1 MQEKQAYSTLELLKT
16 LAHFIKP
23 YKWKFIAASLFRLS
37 ADLAWLYPTY
47 ALATLVTFLTSYTPG
62 ASLRALWIVMTL
74 WTLASLW
81 RFIGMYYAKY
91 WGFQIAERVTVDANL
106 QTMRHL
112 FFLDIAWHERENA
125 GNKLKKIDRGAF
137 GLQKIMRM
145 WIGNYIEIGVNLV
158 GVIFIVS
165 QFDGF
170 IAVVTAI
177 FLVTYFLISSFFN
190 RKGARASQI
199 VNVQEEEMSGLL
211 FESINN
217 IRSVKVM
224 SMIEPLY
231 HILTKSGQDLYT
243 KIKKRIFWYQSGAT
257 IKNSWGQIFRVGI
270 VGFICVGIINGQYE
284 VGFLI
289 LFYNYFSNIW
299 ESIGELADT
308 TQDFIVAKYSV
319 GRMTDILDEPIKI
332 DNEEGKVLFPK
343 NWKKITVSN
352 LSFAYG
358 DKQVLDHVS
367 FEINRGEKIGIIGLS
382 GAGKSTLLK
391 ILLKEYENYEGDV
404 LIDDVSL
411 RIIGKYNYFN
421 NVAVVLQDTEVF
433 NFSLLDNI
441 TISNHDQTH
450 NKALLKKSLEI
461 AHVDEFARGL
471 SKGLDTFIGE
481 KGVRLSGGEKQRVG
495 IARAVF
501 KKPQLL
507 LLDEATSH
515 LDIES
520 EEKIKDS
527 LHQFFQTVTAI
538 VIAHRLTTIKEMDRI
553 LVLEDG
559 QIIEQGNFN
568 ELYNKQGRFH
578 ELWEKQKL

>member
-1 MQEKQAYSTLELLKT
+1 MQEKQTYSTLELLKT
-16 LAHFIKP
+16 LVRFIKP
-23 YKWKFIAASLFRLS
+23 YKWKFIVASLFQLM
-37 ADLAWLYPTY
+37 ADLMWLYPTY
-47 ALATLVTFLTSYTPG
+47 ALATLVTYLTNYIPG
-62 ASLRALWIVMTL
+62 TSLRTFWVVTTL
-74 WTLASLW
+74 WVLASLW

-91 WGFQIAERVTVDANL
+91 WGFQIAEKIAVDASL
-106 QTMRHL
+106 RTMRHL
-112 FFLDIAWHERENA
+112 FFLDIAWHDKENA
-125 GNKLKKIDRGAF
+125 GSKLKKIDRGAA
-137 GLQKIMRM
+137 GLQKIIRM
-145 WIGNYIEIGVNLV
+145 WINNYIEIIVNLV
-158 GVIFIVS
+158 GVIFIIA

-170 IAVVTAI
+170 IAITTTI
-177 FLVTYFLISSFFN
+177 FLVTYFLISFLYN
-190 RKGARASQI
+190 RKAAHASRI
-199 VNVQEEEMSGLL
+199 VNIQEEEVSGLF

-217 IRSVKVM
+217 IRSIKVM

-231 HILTKSGQDLYT
+231 DILTESGRDLYT
-243 KIKKRIFWYQSGAT
+243 KIKKRIFWYQSGNA
-257 IKNSWGQIFRVGI
+257 IKNVWGQVFRLGI
-270 VGFICVGIINGQYE
+270 LFFICIGIINGRYE

-289 LFYNYFSNIW
+289 LFYNYFSDIW
-299 ESIGELADT
+299 ESIGKLADT
-308 TQDFIVAKYSV
+308 TQEFIIAKYSI
-319 GRMTDILDEPIKI
+319 GRMTDILDQPIQI
-332 DNEEGKVLFPK
+332 DSEDGKVAFPPK
-343 NWKKITVSN
+343 WQKIIISN

-358 DKQVLDHVS
+358 DKKVIDNVS

-382 GAGKSTLLK
+382 GAGKSTLFK
-391 ILLKEYENYEGDV
+391 ILLKEYEDYEGDV
-404 LIDDVSL
+404 LVDGVPL
-411 RIIGKYNYFN
+411 RTIGKHSYFH

-441 TISNHDQTH
+441 TISNYKQSR

-461 AHVDEFARGL
+461 AHVDEFASRL
-471 SKGLDTFIGE
+471 SKGLDTFVGE

-501 KKPQLL
+501 KKPQVL

-520 EEKIKDS
+520 EQKIKDS

-559 QIIEQGNFN
+559 KIIEQGSFL
-568 ELYNKQGRFH
+568 ELYTKCGRFH